1 MSDANDPCI
10 FCKVPREIIAENKHA
25 YASWD
30 TYPVS
35 EGHALVTPR
44 RHVRT
49 IWDMDDAEYADCF
62 LLVREVKK
70 ILDARFKPDGY
81 NIGANC
87 ETAGGQSVWH
97 AHIHVIPRY
106 TGDVESPRGG
116 VRNVIP
122 LKARYVRK

>member
-1 MSDANDPCI
+1 MSDPNDPCI
-10 FCKVPREIIAENKHA
+10 FCKLPREVIAENTHA

-44 RHVRT
+44 RHART
-49 IWDMDDAEYADCF
+49 IWDLDDAEYADCF

-81 NIGANC
+81 NIGSNC

-106 TGDVESPRGG
+106 DGDVENPRGG